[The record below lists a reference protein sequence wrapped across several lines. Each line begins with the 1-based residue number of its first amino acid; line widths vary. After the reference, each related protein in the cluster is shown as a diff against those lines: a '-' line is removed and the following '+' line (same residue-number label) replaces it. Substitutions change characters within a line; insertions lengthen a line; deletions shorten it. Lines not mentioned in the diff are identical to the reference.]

1 MGVSLSLV
9 CPFKPVPIGYKPYQ
23 AASRYNTKFEH
34 PLSAWALACA
44 DTSTTAKSV
53 WEEHVAE
60 SKAINEQNK
69 VSNCLAFPRFVP
81 ARKVNS
87 NKKYIAVK
95 PVRTMKTFRDD
106 HFEIKTRSGESRAC
120 LSHNFV
126 AHREMPD
133 SSSTWIRT
141 SMDATS
147 LSPTY

>member
-1 MGVSLSLV
+1 MGISLSLV
-9 CPFKPVPIGYKPYQ
+9 CPFKPVPVGYK
-23 AASRYNTKFEH
+23 AAGRYNTKFGQ

-44 DTSTTAKSV
+44 DTSTAAKSV
-53 WEEHVAE
+53 WEEYAAE
-60 SKAINEQNK
+60 CKAINEQSK

-81 ARKVNS
+81 ARKVTS
-87 NKKYIAVK
+87 SKKPISAK

-106 HFEIKTRSGESRAC
+106 HFEMKTRSGESRAC